1 MMIFAQ
7 CHSSKDIWLL
17 SCCVVSA
24 ELPFDQ
30 QNKLKFPQSD
40 WFLNQF
46 QNFLVELRTCLGRVF
61 ACNVNLMMVRVSI
74 LMRGSSRAE
83 MRGSR

>member
-1 MMIFAQ
+1 MMEVVENILVEMMIFAQ
-7 CHSSKDIWLL
+7 CHSTKDIWLL

-30 QNKLKFPQSD
+30 QNKLKFLQSD

-46 QNFLVELRTCLGRVF
+46 QNFLVELRTLSR
-61 ACNVNLMMVRVSI
+61 
-74 LMRGSSRAE
+74 SSLR
-83 MRGSR
+83 M